1 MPKSE
6 NQKIKILA
14 LARLFEE
21 ETDET
26 SGLSMP
32 EIIARLAELGINA
45 ERKAVYRDIEALRDF
60 GMDIQTLRNP
70 HVEYHLASRD
80 FSLSELM
87 LIIDA
92 VQSSRFLTHK
102 QADHLSLRLQNLAS
116 SKQRHQLMGKVHVHG
131 RIKKPEDSAFSTVD
145 TIRLAITN
153 KKKVQFS
160 YLEYDASGKKRLR
173 KDGRVYLETPVSLIY
188 ASNLYYLITYSEKYE
203 ALSTYRVD
211 RMANVSVAEEAALR
225 NQSIATFN
233 AEKHVEKSFGMF
245 SGEEISASFLVEQEA
260 MSSVMDRF
268 FSPGASEVSL
278 GKARVSKL
286 DERHSLVHARIME
299 SPAFYGWLAQF
310 GSAVIIHSPKGL
322 AERYA
327 SYLDD
332 IRKAYEDRA

>member
-26 SGLSMP
+26 NGLSMP
-32 EIIARLAELGINA
+32 EIIAKLAEQGIDA
-45 ERKAVYRDIEALRDF
+45 ERKSIYRDIEALRDF
-60 GMDIQTLRNP
+60 GMDIQTLRKP
-70 HVEYHLASRD
+70 HVAYHLASRD

-87 LIIDA
+87 LVIDA

-102 QADHLSLRLQNLAS
+102 QADYLSMRLQNLAS
-116 SKQRHQLMGKVHVHG
+116 SKQRNQLMGKVHVLG
-131 RIKKPEDSAFSTVD
+131 RIKKPEESAFSTVD
-145 TIRLAITN
+145 TIRLALTN
-153 KKKVQFS
+153 KKKIQFS

-173 KDGRVYLETPVSLIY
+173 KDGRIYLETPVSLIY

-211 RMANVSVAEEAALR
+211 RMRNVSVSEEPALR
-225 NQSIATFN
+225 NQTIATFN
-233 AEKHVEKSFGMF
+233 PEKHVERSFGMF
-245 SGEEISASFLVEQEA
+245 SGEETAVTFLVKQEL

-268 FSPGASEVSL
+268 FSPEASELSL

-286 DERHSLVHARIME
+286 DDEHSLVHTRVME

-310 GSAVIIHSPKGL
+310 GSDVTIQSPAGL
-322 AERYA
+322 AERYRA
-327 SYLDD
+327 YLEN
-332 IRKAYEDRA
+332 IMKAYL

>member
-21 ETDET
+21 ETDAT

-32 EIIARLAELGINA
+32 DIIARLAEQGINA
-45 ERKAVYRDIEALRDF
+45 ERKAIYRDIEALRDF
-60 GMDIQTLRNP
+60 GMDIQTLRKP

-80 FSLSELM
+80 FSLAELM

-92 VQSSRFLTHK
+92 VQSSRFITHK
-102 QADHLSLRLQNLAS
+102 QADHLSLRLQKLAS
-116 SKQRHQLMGKVHVHG
+116 SKQRHQLLGKVHVLG
-131 RIKKPEDSAFSTVD
+131 RVKKPEDSAFSTVD

-153 KKKVQFS
+153 RKKIQFS

-173 KDGRVYLETPVSLIY
+173 KDGRVYVETPVSLIY

-203 ALSTYRVD
+203 GLSTYRVD
-211 RMANVSVAEEAALR
+211 RMAQVSISEDPALR
-225 NQSIATFN
+225 NQTIATFN
-233 AEKHVEKSFGMF
+233 PEKHVERSFGMF
-245 SGEEISASFLVEQEA
+245 AGEEVSATFLVRQEA

-268 FSPGASEVSL
+268 FSPDASEVSL

-286 DERHSLVHARIME
+286 DETHSLVHARIME

-310 GSAVIIHSPKGL
+310 GPNVIIHSPSGL
-322 AERYA
+322 AKRYK
-327 SYLDD
+327 SFLED
-332 IRKAYEDRA
+332 IAKAY